1 MREWVGWKV
10 GGGGFGSEG
19 LGREGSGGRFGRE
32 EGLGREGGLMRVVRE
47 GLGGSRGT
55 GQIGRVYVWVEGVH
69 EWACAR
75 VCAKS
80 VWRRR
85 FVGARERVPERL
97 WREPVLP
104 LIHVGR
110 VWVCGLTRREKVAAI
125 MGLASMAASIEL
137 SCSCWKAFASIA
149 VGGDPSEGEG

>member
-1 MREWVGWKV
+1 
-10 GGGGFGSEG
+10 
-19 LGREGSGGRFGRE
+19 
-32 EGLGREGGLMRVVRE
+32 MRVVRE

-97 WREPVLP
+97 WLEPVLP

-149 VGGDPSEGEG
+149 VRRRSKRRRRVSCFVRFNRQVRSRVLRCFDGLSSSNWSAS

>member
-1 MREWVGWKV
+1 
-10 GGGGFGSEG
+10 
-19 LGREGSGGRFGRE
+19 
-32 EGLGREGGLMRVVRE
+32 MRVVRE